1 DLTLSNTH
9 WPRTLQFA
17 ADLAKFSPQFPLI
30 PIGVLRLEI
39 YVVYLRNSIIKQY
52 RDEHP
57 NKFFLSCLLLHAAFL
72 SALAGTKVAEEAAV
86 TALSDEADKNTGG
99 DPNRQE
105 RERERA
111 LAEAKS
117 LVEKELEGA
126 IREIVEVE
134 RSSPNSGSIS
144 HRRRHLDQIGFVE
157 VSTGDDS
164 GDGIRVMGLD
174 KVHWY
179 SVKYQTGSELILDV
193 SSLKAVLVA
202 SASWS
207 SQLTGECLVLLE
219 NGLGVRA
226 LLESESLNM
235 PRIAFAKAGSSD
247 HSFGFLLAS
256 RSYLYLCD
264 QRFLTLNQ
272 QLLRYSRVVL
282 ECRVPNVLY
291 CSLRQYHLT
300 NKGFRCRIE
309 RNLVEFTYRAF
320 VACVLKLDRGQGF
333 SLSVQDVIA
342 VEENVLLIL
351 KIGDV
356 AVIVGNEQLL
366 KPSWRDEVVW
376 ESGGESVQ
384 HVEGDLAQV
393 KYFRKLK
400 KISVVREKGH
410 GFTLS
415 ARHVSV
421 AANLPPSKLT
431 FGDIQLFDE
440 AVDQQDQW
448 KMFRRKFCSADALF
462 LMELNFADYL
472 KRKILCVEE
481 LIVVEKKMQQHDSLI
496 TGCSYK
502 TQTAALYAAGFC
514 SSPQGIFLSILQI
527 QASRCGCSRI
537 IRRDVWVSPFFEEF
551 HSPRPP
557 EHMCDGGCRK
567 PVDHRSPT
575 RSELEG
581 RRESSGMYALTDMN
595 NLSFTLVFNL
605 VFTEGEFNSSS
616 ISIYGRNPILTKVR
630 SFQS

>member
-1 DLTLSNTH
+1 MESGS
-9 WPRTLQFA
+9 WVWI
-17 ADLAKFSPQFPLI
+17 KM
-30 PIGVLRLEI
+30 G
-39 YVVYLRNSIIKQY
+39 YVMV
-52 RDEHP
+52 
-57 NKFFLSCLLLHAAFL
+57 CLLY
-72 SALAGTKVAEEAAV
+72 S
-86 TALSDEADKNTGG
+86 
-99 DPNRQE
+99 
-105 RERERA
+105 
-111 LAEAKS
+111 
-117 LVEKELEGA
+117 
-126 IREIVEVE
+126 
-134 RSSPNSGSIS
+134 
-144 HRRRHLDQIGFVE
+144 
-157 VSTGDDS
+157 
-164 GDGIRVMGLD
+164 
-174 KVHWY
+174 VHWY

-235 PRIAFAKAGSSD
+235 ARIAFAKAGSSD

-264 QRFLTLNQ
+264 QRFQTMNQ

-309 RNLVEFTYRAF
+309 RNLVKLTYRAF

-431 FGDIQLFDE
+431 FGDIQ
-440 AVDQQDQW
+440 V
-448 KMFRRKFCSADALF
+448 M
-462 LMELNFADYL
+462 M
-472 KRKILCVEE
+472 
-481 LIVVEKKMQQHDSLI
+481 
-496 TGCSYK
+496 
-502 TQTAALYAAGFC
+502 
-514 SSPQGIFLSILQI
+514 GI
-527 QASRCGCSRI
+527 
-537 IRRDVWVSPFFEEF
+537 
-551 HSPRPP
+551 
-557 EHMCDGGCRK
+557 
-567 PVDHRSPT
+567 
-575 RSELEG
+575 
-581 RRESSGMYALTDMN
+581 
-595 NLSFTLVFNL
+595 
-605 VFTEGEFNSSS
+605 
-616 ISIYGRNPILTKVR
+616 
-630 SFQS
+630 

>member
-1 DLTLSNTH
+1 MESGS
-9 WPRTLQFA
+9 WVWI
-17 ADLAKFSPQFPLI
+17 KM
-30 PIGVLRLEI
+30 G
-39 YVVYLRNSIIKQY
+39 YVMV
-52 RDEHP
+52 
-57 NKFFLSCLLLHAAFL
+57 CLLY
-72 SALAGTKVAEEAAV
+72 S
-86 TALSDEADKNTGG
+86 
-99 DPNRQE
+99 
-105 RERERA
+105 
-111 LAEAKS
+111 
-117 LVEKELEGA
+117 
-126 IREIVEVE
+126 
-134 RSSPNSGSIS
+134 
-144 HRRRHLDQIGFVE
+144 
-157 VSTGDDS
+157 
-164 GDGIRVMGLD
+164 
-174 KVHWY
+174 VHWY

-226 LLESESLNM
+226 LLESETLNM
-235 PRIAFAKAGSSD
+235 ARIAFAKAGSSD

-264 QRFLTLNQ
+264 QRSGVP
-272 QLLRYSRVVL
+272 LLKWQHDVEKPCFIDVYRLSDLSDPSYLYVWELPHNLLSPVTAVFDSIISPTRTEVEGVL
-282 ECRVPNVLY
+282 LDKKKP
-291 CSLRQYHLT
+291 SL
-300 NKGFRCRIE
+300 
-309 RNLVEFTYRAF
+309 EF
-320 VACVLKLDRGQGF
+320 
-333 SLSVQDVIA
+333 LSVPEFPQFRNA
-342 VEENVLLIL
+342 S
-351 KIGDV
+351 IGDV

-366 KPSWRDEVVW
+366 KPSWRDEVGMKDKRSNRSQANQ
-376 ESGGESVQ
+376 SGGESVQ

-431 FGDIQLFDE
+431 FGDIQ
-440 AVDQQDQW
+440 
-448 KMFRRKFCSADALF
+448 KRKFCSADALF

-514 SSPQGIFLSILQI
+514 SSAQGIFLSILQI
-527 QASRCGCSRI
+527 QASRLLMGFFERCGCSRI

-557 EHMCDGGCRK
+557 EHMVSSHINLHAKAANGQ
-567 PVDHRSPT
+567 
-575 RSELEG
+575 
-581 RRESSGMYALTDMN
+581 RRY
-595 NLSFTLVFNL
+595 NL
-605 VFTEGEFNSSS
+605 VLTSLAMFLHSHSSSAISSCSVMVVAENLLITDPIRARRTSGELRDQQHLDLRTKSYTNEGEEFPIIGGTSAFRFARD
-616 ISIYGRNPILTKVR
+616 YGRDL
-630 SFQS
+630 